1 MIGNKALIINS
12 ERHSEYNFQICKVV
26 DMNTK
31 GNLFQVELGEKEPK
45 TYLWIEKKELMP
57 ILYSRK
63 EDIEKYGKLE
73 DIYNLFAEYK
83 AYYDFICK
91 LADEE
96 CNRAEKLTKE
106 NKELQYEVAENQKH
120 LHNLNAKIKELR
132 TRCHE
137 SARDNFDNEL
147 YGLLHVVGR
156 EELREDKPVI
166 PNEPI
171 KVAEMLIDNY
181 SVESVSY
188 THYAIDNGIS
198 YSEDTFNKLHGKE
211 VKLLRQIA
219 EHLLVYCN
227 AKESVIEQ

>member
-1 MIGNKALIINS
+1 MIGNKGIIINS

-63 EDIEKYGKLE
+63 EDIEKYGNLE

-83 AYYDFICK
+83 GYYDLICK
-91 LADEE
+91 IADKE

-106 NKELQYEVAENQKH
+106 NKELQYEIAENQKYI
-120 LHNLNAKIKELR
+120 HNLKVNMKELR
-132 TRCHE
+132 TRCDE
-137 SARDNFDNEL
+137 S
-147 YGLLHVVGR
+147 VVGDFDSKQYGKLFIIGAEALKAEENEFPR
-156 EELREDKPVI
+156 ES
-166 PNEPI
+166 I
-171 KVAEMLIDNY
+171 KVAEMLICKTEKYNNRFYGEQECSFY
-181 SVESVSY
+181 SK
-188 THYAIDNGIS
+188 
-198 YSEDTFNKLHGKE
+198 SE
-211 VKLLRQIA
+211 LRQIA

-227 AKESVIEQ
+227 ADEGE